1 MGIHNNIIHDLY
13 CAYGSIWSND
23 ELSFSTRKVL
33 AETQTGLV
41 GSRGLEIEGFEVEN
55 LEAFCRKLE
64 GMGITLDRP
73 YRRIDELDIA
83 VAFFTDPWGTY
94 IELTEGLDNY

>member
-1 MGIHNNIIHDLY
+1 MIRNRFRGYVPPNIDDCESAVI
-13 CAYGSIWSND
+13 
-23 ELSFSTRKVL
+23 
-33 AETQTGLV
+33 
-41 GSRGLEIEGFEVEN
+41 IERMVDHIGFEVDN
-55 LEAFCRKLE
+55 LEDFCRKLE